1 MRAFIALVKKD
12 LRLYL
17 SDRRAVLMSVLAP
30 IAIASFFG
38 FIFDETS
45 SRHEASRVAV
55 LLADEDRSAISTN
68 LASLLTADSA
78 LDVKAASLS
87 EARDAVRRG
96 KTTVAI
102 RFPAGF
108 GSTAASAFF
117 GGPDARKADIDLL
130 YDPSHATEAG
140 MVQGILAGHA
150 MEAVSKEM
158 FSGKTGRDAVDATLA
173 RVRANT
179 AIVPDQQRALTS
191 LLEGVKGWND
201 VSQSTGSAGAA
212 GLTSGLTMPF
222 EVKKEAVTSGT
233 GVPYNGYAHSF
244 AGMGVQFILFMAIE
258 MGVGLLLQR
267 REGLWKRL
275 RAAPLSRTVLL
286 GSRAVSTALLSL
298 FILACLFLFA
308 RVVFGVRIEG
318 SLIGFVGVAVAFS
331 LLAAAFGL
339 LIASLGR
346 TPESA
351 RGLSIV
357 ATLLLVMLGGAWVP
371 TFVFPKWLQ
380 QATAVVPTRWAVDG
394 LDATTWRGL
403 GLSSVAWPIFFL
415 LAATLVFGGLAVA
428 RFRWES
434 D

>member
-1 MRAFIALVKKD
+1 MMRAFAALVTKD
-12 LRLYL
+12 VRLYL

-38 FIFDETS
+38 FIFGEGGDQREVG
-45 SRHEASRVAV
+45 RVAV
-55 LLADEDRSAISTN
+55 MVADEDHSAISTN
-68 LASLLTADSA
+68 LVTLLKADTS
-78 LDVKAASLS
+78 LDVKPATLT
-87 EARDAVRRG
+87 EAQDAVRRG
-96 KTTVAI
+96 KVTVAV
-102 RFPAGF
+102 RVLSGF
-108 GSTAASAFF
+108 GATAAAAFF
-117 GGPDARKADIDLL
+117 GGPAAKKAEIELL

-140 MVQGILAGHA
+140 MVQGILAGHG

-158 FSGKTGRDAVDATLA
+158 FSGQTGRDAVDASLA
-173 RVRANT
+173 RVHENT
-179 AIVPDQQRALTS
+179 GIAPDQQRALTT

-201 VSQSTGSAGAA
+201 VSRSSGSAGAVA
-212 GLTSGLTMPF
+212 GPTIPF
-222 EVKKEAVTSGT
+222 EVTKRAVTSRAGT
-233 GVPYNGYAHSF
+233 PYNGYAHSF

-258 MGVGLLLQR
+258 MGVGLLVQR

-298 FILACLFLFA
+298 FILACLYLFA
-308 RVVFGVRIEG
+308 WIVFGVRIEG
-318 SLIGFVGVAVAFS
+318 SVVGFIGVSVTFS

-357 ATLLLVMLGGAWVP
+357 AILLLVMLGGAWVP

-380 QATAVVPTRWAVDG
+380 QATSVVPTRWAVDG

-403 GLSSVAWPIFFL
+403 GLASVAWPIVFL
-415 LAATLVFGGLAVA
+415 LATALACGGLAVA

-434 D
+434 E